1 MPAIANLDTGSHN
14 TTGNSGNYRGFAQS
28 IEDDIHSVTLGAKNN
43 SNSNSD
49 DQVWKIFFA
58 FPKRSIKIIKKI

>member
-1 MPAIANLDTGSHN
+1 MPAIANQDLNGSHN

-28 IEDDIHSVTLGAKNN
+28 IEDDIQSMTLGVQNHSN

-49 DQVWKIFFA
+49 DQVIGLLSLH
-58 FPKRSIKIIKKI
+58 R

>member
-49 DQVWKIFFA
+49 DQV
-58 FPKRSIKIIKKI
+58 